1 MGNFKLGKMTLRSL
15 FHKPV
20 TIMYP
25 AETRSAPAGL
35 KGHVD
40 IDIKDCIFC
49 GICQKRCP
57 SQAISV
63 SKADET
69 WSIDYF
75 KCVQCETCVTECPKH
90 TLHMLP
96 EYPQVSCSKSVHTV
110 KKPELSEEEKAELR
124 AKEEQRAA
132 KIKAALAAKAAR
144 EAKKDE
150 VDVKAGTDN

>member
-15 FHKPV
+15 FNKPE

-25 AETRSAPAGL
+25 AETRPAPAGL
-35 KGHVD
+35 KGH
-40 IDIKDCIFC
+40 IENDIKDCIFC
-49 GICQKRCP
+49 GICEKRCP
-57 SQAISV
+57 SHAIDV
-63 SKADET
+63 SKDRET
-69 WSIDYF
+69 WSINYF
-75 KCVQCETCVTECPKH
+75 MCVQCETCVMECPKH
-90 TLHMLP
+90 TLKMLP
-96 EYPQVSCSKSVHTV
+96 QYPQVSITQEVHTL
-110 KKPELSEEEKAELR
+110 KKPELTEEEKAKLI